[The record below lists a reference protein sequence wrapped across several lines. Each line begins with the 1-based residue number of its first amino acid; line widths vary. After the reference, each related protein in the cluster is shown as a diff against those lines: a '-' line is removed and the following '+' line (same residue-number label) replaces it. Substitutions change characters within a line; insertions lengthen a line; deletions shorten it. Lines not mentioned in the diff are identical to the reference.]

1 MEEYSSKMLYG
12 RTDCA
17 ECVKT
22 LIGLSE
28 QNIYI
33 ICENLDA
40 TIYSDKA
47 ITDHLSDLATRNR
60 KTEIRIIAHDTR
72 VASRDGHLLIHLSQK
87 LPTFVKIRTTVT
99 PVDKKFNESWLI
111 VDDRSYMRIRNPLRY
126 EGYFEIDNKLECRI
140 MLERF
145 DEIWETSTPDQNT
158 RRLSL

>member
-1 MEEYSSKMLYG
+1 MEESSSQKLNG
-12 RTDCA
+12 RKDCA

-22 LIGLSE
+22 LIGLSR
-28 QNIYI
+28 QKIDI

-40 TIYSDKA
+40 ALYSDKEFFDHMSALA
-47 ITDHLSDLATRNR
+47 IRNR

-99 PVDKKFNESWLI
+99 PLDKKFSENWLI
-111 VDDRSYMRIRNPLRY
+111 VDDMSYMRIRNPLRY
-126 EGYFEIDNKLECRI
+126 EGYFEIDNKFECRI
-140 MLERF
+140 LLERF
-145 DEIWETSTPDQNT
+145 DEIWEASAPDQNT